1 MSSKWQ
7 KNFKTFLNHLLSNKK
22 RRYIILIALFGII
35 LLMLSNQFTEK
46 ENPPVTLEKNPEELH
61 SKGDEYNHSLT
72 TNVSEMELK
81 YEQQLQTLLNKMSH
95 ISEVDI
101 MVNIDST
108 NINVYEKD
116 LIIGTQQSNETDQ
129 SGGMREVQDETNES
143 QLVVIREGDKEK
155 PLLVQTKKPEI
166 RGVLIIAKGVDS
178 ASTQKSII
186 DAVAKVLG
194 VPTYKI
200 SVMPK

>member
-1 MSSKWQ
+1 M
-7 KNFKTFLNHLLSNKK
+7 
-22 RRYIILIALFGII
+22 I
-35 LLMLSNQFTEK
+35 SNQFSDK
-46 ENPPVTLEKNPEELH
+46 ENPPVTVEENPEEPNNLNE
-61 SKGDEYNHSLT
+61 EYHHSLIAS
-72 TNVSEMELK
+72 VSEMEHK
-81 YEQQLQTLLNKMSH
+81 YEQELQSLLNKMSH

-116 LIIGTQQSNETDQ
+116 LILGSQLSNESDQ
-129 SGGMREVQDETNES
+129 NGGMREVQDETNES

-166 RGVLIIAKGVDS
+166 RGVLILAKGVES